1 MFMDEQGL
9 QDWRW
14 DDLRTVLAIA
24 HSGSLSGAARQLG
37 SSHPTVFRRI
47 RDIENRLD
55 LKLFERSATGYLPTP
70 AGDMVIAAAERMAAN
85 VEELDIELGN
95 GDVSIRDRLR
105 ITCSD
110 TVYFF
115 ILAPL
120 LSQFRQLYPDVTLE
134 VAVTG
139 DFVNLQRH
147 DADVALRV
155 SRRASEHLHGVK
167 LAEFGLGVH
176 AHKDRAAAMTRP
188 VVLNEHDWIGFDESM
203 TYTGVARF
211 MVEHGL
217 EPSVVF
223 RVNSLIACCE
233 AVKQN
238 IGLGVMPYYAGAALD
253 DVVCLEDVTDEV
265 RTELWAVSMPA
276 MRRRPAIRALFSY
289 LEESIAPLQPMLL
302 RPA

>member
-1 MFMDEQGL
+1 MFMDEQDL
-9 QDWRW
+9 HNWRW

-55 LKLFERSATGYLPTP
+55 LKLFERSPTGYLPTP
-70 AGDMVIAAAERMAAN
+70 AGDMVIAAAERMAVN

-95 GDVSIRDRLR
+95 GTVSIRDRLR

-120 LSQFRQLYPDVTLE
+120 LSEFRRRYSDVTLE
-134 VAVTG
+134 VTVTS

-155 SRRASEHLHGVK
+155 SRRASEHLHGVR

-176 AHKDRAAAMTRP
+176 AHKDRAAAMARP
-188 VVLNEHDWIGFDESM
+188 IVLNDHDWIGFDESM

-211 MVEHGL
+211 MVDHGL
-217 EPSVVF
+217 EPNVVF

-238 IGLGVMPYYAGAALD
+238 IGLGVMPYYAGAALE

-276 MRRRPAIRALFSY
+276 MRRRPAIRALFSF
-289 LEESIAPLQPMLL
+289 LEESMEPLQPTLL

>member
-1 MFMDEQGL
+1 MFMDEQNL
-9 QDWRW
+9 QTWRW

-24 HSGSLSGAARQLG
+24 HTGSLSGAARQLG

-47 RDIENRLD
+47 RDIEARLD
-55 LKLFERSATGYLPTP
+55 IKLFERSPTGYLPTP
-70 AGDMVIAAAERMAAN
+70 AGDTVIAAAERMAAN
-85 VEELDIELGN
+85 VEALDIELGN
-95 GDVSIRDRLR
+95 GEVPIRDRLR
-105 ITCSD
+105 VTCSD

-120 LSQFRQLYPDVTLE
+120 LSDFRRRYPEVTLE
-134 VAVTG
+134 VIVTG
-139 DFVNLQRH
+139 DLVNLQRH

-155 SRRASEHLHGVK
+155 SRRASEHLHGVR

-176 AHKDRAAAMTRP
+176 AHKDRAAEMERP
-188 VVLNEHDWIGFDESM
+188 VVLTDHDWIGFDESM

-211 MVEHGL
+211 MIEHGL
-217 EPSVVF
+217 ERRVVF

-233 AVKQN
+233 AVRHD

-253 DVVCLEDVTDEV
+253 EVVCLDGVTDEV

-276 MRRRPAIRALFSY
+276 MRRKPAIRALFSY
-289 LEESIAPLQPMLL
+289 LEESMAPLQPTLL
-302 RPA
+302 RPV